1 MPETR
6 QAAGSPPPHLPRG
19 GRRPGAGR
27 PPSYREPLLRKTVKL
42 PASYVQQLEVL
53 GGGNLS
59 EGIRLLVE
67 TAYTFQGR
75 LWYQLPERLADPATR

>member
-1 MPETR
+1 MPETNI
-6 QAAGSPPPHLPRG
+6 AAASPPPRLPRG
-19 GRRPGAGR
+19 GRRLGAGR

-42 PASYVQQLEVL
+42 PVSYVQQLEVL

-67 TAYTFQGR
+67 TAYTFQGQ
-75 LWYQLPERLADPATR
+75 LWYHLPERLAGPATR